1 MVFFSEAG
9 VVWLSS
15 GTRRIM
21 DKRVVRKY
29 SAISINSKAR
39 IIDTPVVG
47 KYSAVSINN
56 KTRTM
61 DTRVADIYVKGRI
74 YAINKIAMLTGDNIK

>member
-39 IIDTPVVG
+39 I
-47 KYSAVSINN
+47 
-56 KTRTM
+56 M

-74 YAINKIAMLTGDNIK
+74 YAINKIAMLTGDNIKCITFTVNKRIISLIDIKKER